1 MLLTDVR
8 LVENLQVISE
18 STGTGKPM
26 KVRGIFQ
33 RADEANNNGRIY
45 PQKVLESAINNL
57 IEAVQERRC
66 VGELDHPTYDMVKLS
81 NASHIITS
89 LRFEGKDV
97 IGEAEILS
105 TPAGKVVEALIRDG
119 IKIGI
124 SSRGMGTLSEG
135 KGHKIVNEDFKLLTF
150 DIVADP
156 STRGAFPTLA
166 ESKNYN
172 SKLVENTIKKVVGR
186 NVFLS
191 MLEAKIDNKLDEL
204 RVDEVKD
211 KRAGDP
217 CWKNYK
223 QVGMKM
229 KGGRK
234 VPNCVPANESTV
246 EEANLLDKGLSDKEK
261 REKRLDR
268 ATKTKFKL
276 GGMYKFMNDIRK
288 SKINHPLVAQWDK
301 EAVELGKKSQRND
314 ASNMY
319 EKFAGK
325 FIQEMKSC
333 GYGKPAKKNGGKK

>member
-8 LVENLQVISE
+8 ILDTLQIINE
-18 STGTGKPM
+18 STDGGKRM

-33 RADEANNNGRIY
+33 RADEANCNGRIY
-45 PQKVLESAINNL
+45 PQVVLENAIKNL

-66 VGELDHPTYDMVKLS
+66 VGELDHPSYDMVKLS

-156 STRGAFPTLA
+156 STRGAYPSLT
-166 ESKNYN
+166 ESTQ
-172 SKLVENTIKKVVGR
+172 SKAVESTIKKVVGR

-191 MLEAKIDNKLDEL
+191 LLESKIDNKLDEI
-204 RVDEVKD
+204 RIDEK
-211 KRAGDP
+211 KKKSDP
-217 CWKNYK
+217 CWKGYEA
-223 QVGMKM
+223 VGMKM

-234 VPNCVPANESTV
+234 VPNCVPVKES
-246 EEANLLDKGLSDKEK
+246 
-261 REKRLDR
+261 
-268 ATKTKFKL
+268 ATKQNTSVYTKYATKF
-276 GGMYKFMNDIRK
+276 
-288 SKINHPLVAQWDK
+288 IN
-301 EAVELGKKSQRND
+301 
-314 ASNMY
+314 
-319 EKFAGK
+319 
-325 FIQEMKSC
+325 EMKSC
-333 GYGKPAKKNGGKK
+333 GTGKKSKSAVMKYGGKNRKQL